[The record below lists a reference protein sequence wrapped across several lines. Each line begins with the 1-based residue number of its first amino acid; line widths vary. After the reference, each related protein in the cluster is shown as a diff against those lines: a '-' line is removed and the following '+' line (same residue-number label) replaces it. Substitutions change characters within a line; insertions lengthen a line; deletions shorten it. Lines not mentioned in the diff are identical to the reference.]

1 MPEPQ
6 RSDTLT
12 PLNLATEI
20 ERRRPGFV
28 RNKKKFTPHVEISS
42 KALEHYQNF
51 NQMNMKKINFY
62 EYLPQ
67 RFAATS
73 EQIVKVRNLIYNFK
87 SGRKEAANF
96 AADLIVRLLWN
107 WYGHKCNEYT
117 IVCVPASS
125 NAEYRHRFSYFS
137 HVVACRCQQD
147 NAMKHI
153 QILGKREALHR
164 TANHVVQDNANY
176 HVVFD
181 KEFFAGRKVIIFDD
195 LVTTGATAE
204 NFAALLQEAG
214 AEVIGALF
222 IAKSV
227 KGISKKSYNQY
238 K

>member
-1 MPEPQ
+1 MYG
-6 RSDTLT
+6 
-12 PLNLATEI
+12 I
-20 ERRRPGFV
+20 
-28 RNKKKFTPHVEISS
+28 KKKFTPHVEISS
-42 KALEHYQNF
+42 KALEHSQNF

-125 NAEYRHRFSYFS
+125 NAEYRHRFCYFS

-147 NAMKHI
+147 NAMQHI

-164 TANHVVQDNANY
+164 TANHVVQDSGTY
-176 HVVFD
+176 RIELD

-195 LVTTGATAE
+195 LVTTGTTAE
-204 NFAALLQEAG
+204 HFAALLQEAG
-214 AEVIGALF
+214 AEVKGALF

>member
-1 MPEPQ
+1 MYG
-6 RSDTLT
+6 
-12 PLNLATEI
+12 I
-20 ERRRPGFV
+20 
-28 RNKKKFTPHVEISS
+28 KKKFTPHVEISS
-42 KALEHYQNF
+42 RLLNIPRILT
-51 NQMNMKKINFY
+51 NMNMKKINFY

-73 EQIVKVRNLIYNFK
+73 EQIIKVRNLIYNFK

-137 HVVACRCQQD
+137 HVVACRCQQE

-181 KEFFAGRKVIIFDD
+181 KDFFAGRKVIIFDD
-195 LVTTGATAE
+195 LVTTGTTAE

>member
-1 MPEPQ
+1 
-6 RSDTLT
+6 
-12 PLNLATEI
+12 
-20 ERRRPGFV
+20 
-28 RNKKKFTPHVEISS
+28 
-42 KALEHYQNF
+42 
-51 NQMNMKKINFY
+51 MNMKKINFY

-125 NAEYRHRFSYFS
+125 NAEYRHRCSYFS
-137 HVVACRCQQD
+137 HVVACRCQQE
-147 NAMKHI
+147 NAMQHI
-153 QILGKREALHR
+153 QILG
-164 TANHVVQDNANY
+164 
-176 HVVFD
+176 
-181 KEFFAGRKVIIFDD
+181 KVIIFDD

>member
-1 MPEPQ
+1 
-6 RSDTLT
+6 
-12 PLNLATEI
+12 
-20 ERRRPGFV
+20 
-28 RNKKKFTPHVEISS
+28 
-42 KALEHYQNF
+42 
-51 NQMNMKKINFY
+51 MNMKKINFY

-147 NAMKHI
+147 NAMQHI

-164 TANHVVQDNANY
+164 TANHVVQDNGNY

-195 LVTTGATAE
+195 LVTTGTTAE
-204 NFAALLQEAG
+204 NFAALLQETG
-214 AEVIGALF
+214 AEVMGALF

>member
-1 MPEPQ
+1 
-6 RSDTLT
+6 
-12 PLNLATEI
+12 
-20 ERRRPGFV
+20 
-28 RNKKKFTPHVEISS
+28 
-42 KALEHYQNF
+42 
-51 NQMNMKKINFY
+51 MKKINFY

-67 RFAATS
+67 RYAATS
-73 EQIVKVRNLIYNFK
+73 EQVVKVRNLIYNFK

-96 AADLIVRLLWN
+96 AADLIVRLMWN

-125 NAEYRHRFSYFS
+125 NAEYRHRFCYFS
-137 HVVACRCQQD
+137 
-147 NAMKHI
+147 
-153 QILGKREALHR
+153 
-164 TANHVVQDNANY
+164 

-195 LVTTGATAE
+195 LVTTGTTAE

-214 AEVIGALF
+214 AEVKGALF

>member
-1 MPEPQ
+1 
-6 RSDTLT
+6 
-12 PLNLATEI
+12 
-20 ERRRPGFV
+20 
-28 RNKKKFTPHVEISS
+28 
-42 KALEHYQNF
+42 
-51 NQMNMKKINFY
+51 MNMKKINFY

-87 SGRKEAANF
+87 SGRKEAANY

-107 WYGHKCNEYT
+107 WYGHKCNEYN

-137 HVVACRCQQD
+137 HVVACRCQQE

-164 TANHVVQDNANY
+164 TANHVVQDNGNY

-181 KEFFAGRKVIIFDD
+181 KDFFAGRKVIIFDD

-204 NFAALLQEAG
+204 NFASLLQDAG
-214 AEVIGALF
+214 AEVKGALF

>member
-6 RSDTLT
+6 RSDTLP
-12 PLNLATEI
+12 PLNLASEI

-67 RFAATS
+67 RYAATS

-87 SGRKEAANF
+87 SGRK
-96 AADLIVRLLWN
+96 
-107 WYGHKCNEYT
+107 
-117 IVCVPASS
+117 
-125 NAEYRHRFSYFS
+125 
-137 HVVACRCQQD
+137 
-147 NAMKHI
+147 
-153 QILGKREALHR
+153 
-164 TANHVVQDNANY
+164 
-176 HVVFD
+176 
-181 KEFFAGRKVIIFDD
+181 
-195 LVTTGATAE
+195 
-204 NFAALLQEAG
+204 EAG

>member
-1 MPEPQ
+1 
-6 RSDTLT
+6 
-12 PLNLATEI
+12 
-20 ERRRPGFV
+20 
-28 RNKKKFTPHVEISS
+28 
-42 KALEHYQNF
+42 
-51 NQMNMKKINFY
+51 MNMKKINFY

-96 AADLIVRLLWN
+96 AADLIVRLMWN

-125 NAEYRHRFSYFS
+125 A
-137 HVVACRCQQD
+137 ACC
-147 NAMKHI
+147 
-153 QILGKREALHR
+153 
-164 TANHVVQDNANY
+164 
-176 HVVFD
+176 
-181 KEFFAGRKVIIFDD
+181 FFI
-195 LVTTGATAE
+195 
-204 NFAALLQEAG
+204 AALLQEAG
-214 AEVIGALF
+214 AEVMGALF

>member
-1 MPEPQ
+1 
-6 RSDTLT
+6 
-12 PLNLATEI
+12 
-20 ERRRPGFV
+20 
-28 RNKKKFTPHVEISS
+28 
-42 KALEHYQNF
+42 
-51 NQMNMKKINFY
+51 MNMKKINFY

-87 SGRKEAANF
+87 SGRKEAANY

-117 IVCVPASS
+117 IVCLPASS

-137 HVVACRCQQD
+137 HVVACRCQQE
-147 NAMKHI
+147 NAMQHI
-153 QILGKREALHR
+153 KILGKREALHR
-164 TANHVVQDNANY
+164 TANHVVQDSGTY
-176 HVVFD
+176 RIELD

-195 LVTTGATAE
+195 LVTTGTTAE
-204 NFAALLQEAG
+204 HFAALLQEAG
-214 AEVIGALF
+214 AEVKGALF

>member
-1 MPEPQ
+1 
-6 RSDTLT
+6 
-12 PLNLATEI
+12 
-20 ERRRPGFV
+20 
-28 RNKKKFTPHVEISS
+28 
-42 KALEHYQNF
+42 
-51 NQMNMKKINFY
+51 MNMKKINFY

-137 HVVACRCQQD
+137 HVVACRCQQE

-164 TANHVVQDNANY
+164 TAN

-195 LVTTGATAE
+195 LVTTGTTAE
-204 NFAALLQEAG
+204 NFASLLQEAG
-214 AEVIGALF
+214 AEVMGALF

>member
-1 MPEPQ
+1 MYGIKKSSLLTWKSPE
-6 RSDTLT
+6 
-12 PLNLATEI
+12 
-20 ERRRPGFV
+20 
-28 RNKKKFTPHVEISS
+28 
-42 KALEHYQNF
+42 ALEHYQNF

-96 AADLIVRLLWN
+96 AADLIVRLMWN

-137 HVVACRCQQD
+137 HVVQD
-147 NAMKHI
+147 N
-153 QILGKREALHR
+153 G
-164 TANHVVQDNANY
+164 NY

-195 LVTTGATAE
+195 LVTTGTTAE
-204 NFAALLQEAG
+204 NFAALLQDAG
-214 AEVIGALF
+214 AEVKGALF

>member
-1 MPEPQ
+1 
-6 RSDTLT
+6 
-12 PLNLATEI
+12 
-20 ERRRPGFV
+20 
-28 RNKKKFTPHVEISS
+28 
-42 KALEHYQNF
+42 
-51 NQMNMKKINFY
+51 MKKINFY

-73 EQIVKVRNLIYNFK
+73 EQIVKVRNLIYKFK

-96 AADLIVRLLWN
+96 AADLIVRLMWN
-107 WYGHKCNEYT
+107 RYGHKCNEYT

-137 HVVACRCQQD
+137 HVVACRCQQE

-164 TANHVVQDNANY
+164 TANHVVQDNSNY

-204 NFAALLQEAG
+204 NFASLLQDAG
-214 AEVIGALF
+214 AEVKGALF

>member
-1 MPEPQ
+1 
-6 RSDTLT
+6 
-12 PLNLATEI
+12 
-20 ERRRPGFV
+20 
-28 RNKKKFTPHVEISS
+28 
-42 KALEHYQNF
+42 
-51 NQMNMKKINFY
+51 MNMKKINFY

-125 NAEYRHRFSYFS
+125 NAEYRHRFCYFS
-137 HVVACRCQQD
+137 HVVACRCQQV
-147 NAMKHI
+147 NAMQHVT
-153 QILGKREALHR
+153 ILGKREALHR
-164 TANHVVQDNANY
+164 TANHVVQDSGTY
-176 HVVFD
+176 RIELD

-195 LVTTGATAE
+195 LVTTGTTAE

-214 AEVIGALF
+214 AEVKGALF

-227 KGISKKSYNQY
+227 KGISKKSNNQY